1 MKKFEQM
8 TEEETIEQWQQTIK
22 QWRNNLNEVSKH
34 QKEIHNT
41 FLDLC
46 HYKGERFEEICSRIL
61 AFYLNPNEKHRFR
74 DLWFKALCK
83 TIQCDIDI
91 SQIEIKQEEYTT
103 NSDENRRIDLVLKTP
118 TSVIAIENK
127 INAKLYNKLEK
138 YRDHINNTYNYITEK
153 NRLFYVLTAHK
164 LSDMDK
170 GKADSNNY
178 IVINYND
185 LFENV
190 KSSLDDYTSTGDE
203 KYQYFM
209 LDFMQTVKNRG
220 KEMEITKLEKKFY
233 HDYKKEIDEIIS
245 TYKSWS
251 KKASKKI
258 AELHEILKG
267 EWEVYQNWILLI
279 KPNKGKKYEIGIVS
293 NFDFDDED
301 NPIGKFCIYITTWD
315 MESWE
320 PYENIIRQNWD
331 KWKEDNPTIFKEF
344 DVALDKGQRNDRN
357 CVYLPMPEIELKNFE
372 NEKTYQDEII
382 KKLNEY
388 YNFLKELTDNIDK

>member
-1 MKKFEQM
+1 MA
-8 TEEETIEQWQQTIK
+8 EEETIEQWQK
-22 QWRNNLNEVSKH
+22 LLNEFSRH
-34 QKEIHNT
+34 QIEVEET
-41 FLDLC
+41 FMDLC

-164 LSDMDK
+164 LSDKDEK
-170 GKADSNNY
+170 KATKNNY

-190 KSSLDDYTSTGDE
+190 KSSLDEYASKGDK
-203 KYQYFM
+203 KYQYCM
-209 LDFMQTVKNRG
+209 LDFMQTVNNRG
-220 KEMEITKLEKKFY
+220 KEMELNDFEEKFFAENHKKLLDVMFKR
-233 HDYKKEIDEIIS
+233 YKLFKQDV
-245 TYKSWS
+245 
-251 KKASKKI
+251 SKKI
-258 AELHEILKG
+258 DELRKKLLNDNWKQDPY
-267 EWEVYQNWILLI
+267 WNLYVFFQNNT
-279 KPNKGKKYEIGIVS
+279 PNQIGIVS
-293 NFDFDDED
+293 NFEFGDDT
-301 NPIGKFCIYITTWD
+301 PYGRFCIYIKTNNKECWNKYND
-315 MESWE
+315 KIVKQY
-320 PYENIIRQNWD
+320 PDYIR
-331 KWKEDNPTIFKEF
+331 
-344 DVALDKGQRNDRN
+344 LDKGEGNKDKH
-357 CVYLPMPEIELKNFE
+357 VYFHLKPIELKDFGLKDFDDNTDY
-372 NEKTYQDEII
+372 KAAII
-382 KKLNEY
+382 KQLKECY
-388 YNFLKELTDNIDK
+388 DFLKEITDNIDK